1 VDAPLVALIR
11 IAGILH
17 LVLVGVNL
25 VAPRRLG
32 YARGLAQAPPIVR
45 QVFVVHAAYIVLV
58 LAGFGLACLL
68 YPNELAGGR
77 GLGRFVS
84 LFLAAF
90 WLPRPFVQLLY
101 YDRDLRR
108 RHRLADVAF
117 LLLFGYLA
125 AVFAAAA
132 LVGGP

>member
-1 VDAPLVALIR
+1 MDPPLVTLIR
-11 IAGILH
+11 LAGLLH

-32 YARGLAQAPPIVR
+32 YADGLAAAPLIVR
-45 QVFVVHAAYIVLV
+45 QVFAVHAAYIVLV

-68 YPNELAGGR
+68 YPHELAGGR
-77 GLGRFVS
+77 GLGGFVS

-90 WLPRPFVQLLY
+90 WIPRPLVQVLY

-108 RHRLADVAF
+108 RHRVADLAF

-132 LVGGP
+132 LAVGA